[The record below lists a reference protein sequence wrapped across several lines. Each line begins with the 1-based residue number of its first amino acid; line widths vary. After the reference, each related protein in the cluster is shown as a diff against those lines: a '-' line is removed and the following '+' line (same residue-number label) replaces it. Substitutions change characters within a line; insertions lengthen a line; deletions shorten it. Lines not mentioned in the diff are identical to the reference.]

1 MAAVALAGIVAA
13 ADTATA
19 LAPANGTQ
27 LGTGF
32 AARPNTPAKG
42 AHEVAVMM
50 VTRARA
56 MPDNGHREESRM
68 QADEHLEGRSD
79 FL

>member
-1 MAAVALAGIVAA
+1 MAAAVAAVALAGIVAA
-13 ADTATA
+13 ADTAAA

-42 AHEVAVMM
+42 AHEVAVMIDDV

-56 MPDNGHREESRM
+56 MPDNGQRGVED
-68 QADEHLEGRSD
+68 AGGRAP
-79 FL
+79 